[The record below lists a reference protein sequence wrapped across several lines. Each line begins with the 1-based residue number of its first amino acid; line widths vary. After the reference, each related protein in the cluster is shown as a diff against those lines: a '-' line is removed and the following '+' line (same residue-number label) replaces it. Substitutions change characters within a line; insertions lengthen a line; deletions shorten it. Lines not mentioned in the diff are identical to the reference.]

1 MSRASAGFVAGGRVK
16 PLFSLNT
23 ASATVLVCA
32 LAFAIHFGGPIAP
45 TVLATQSVAAA
56 SGLGFWTVAGCIGCI
71 AGFVIGA
78 GTTIAGLAVF
88 LAAHPELAILC
99 AATCLAAVS

>member
-1 MSRASAGFVAGGRVK
+1 MRSASAGFVAGGRVNA
-16 PLFSLNT
+16 LFSLH
-23 ASATVLVCA
+23 AVSACVLLCA
-32 LAFAIHFGGPIAP
+32 LAVAVHFGSSIAP
-45 TVLATQSVAAA
+45 AALATQTAASV
-56 SGLGFWTVAGCIGCI
+56 SGLGFWTIAGCIGCI

-99 AATCLAAVS
+99 AATCVAAVS